1 MNIQDAI
8 DEYVAWRRS
17 HGAKFHTQEVHLK
30 GFVRKVGG
38 DIHCDAVERSDV
50 LDFLPG
56 NGPLTL
62 TRSNRYHALN
72 GFYRYAISRG
82 HAARSPVPP
91 PETEPRRPDPA
102 RPYIYS
108 REELLRLFGAIDTA
122 LEGNVKLDAHT
133 MRALLLL
140 LYGAGLRFR
149 EAQGLALDDVDL
161 PNAVLTIRESKFY
174 KSRLVPIGPTLVDAL
189 GAYAAMRAER
199 PFPEGR
205 ASSFLAYLDGNPLRW
220 HASRSGFVKVL
231 RGAGIHHD
239 PAGGRQTPRMHAL
252 RHSAAVHR
260 VVSWYREGAD
270 VQRLLPVLSTWL
282 GHAMLR
288 DTQVYLSMT
297 PELLNEASAR
307 FDDYVNGGRDE

>member
-1 MNIQDAI
+1 MTLRDAI
-8 DEYVAWRRS
+8 GEYVAWRRS
-17 HGAKFHTQEVHLK
+17 HGAKFHTQAVHLK
-30 GFVRKVGG
+30 GFVRMVGG

-56 NGPLTL
+56 NGPLTR
-62 TRSNRYHALN
+62 TRRNRYHALN

-82 HAARSPVPP
+82 HATRSPLPP

-108 REELLRLFGAIDTA
+108 REELMRLFGAIDAA
-122 LEGNVKLDAHT
+122 LEGNVKLDGHT
-133 MRALLLL
+133 MHTLLLL

-174 KSRLVPIGPTLVDAL
+174 KSRLVPVGPQLVDVL
-189 GAYAAMRAER
+189 RSYAARRADR

-205 ASSFLAYLDGNPLRW
+205 ASTFLAYLDGHPLRW
-220 HASRSGFVKVL
+220 HTARSAFAKVL

-239 PAGGRQTPRMHAL
+239 PADGRQTPRMHAL

-260 VVSWYREGAD
+260 VVSWYRQEAD

-282 GHAMLR
+282 GHANLR

-297 PELLNEASAR
+297 PDLLNGASAR
-307 FDDYVNGGRDE
+307 FDHYVNGGRDE